1 MNCQIAILVFG
12 RRFHPEILVK
22 SLRGCEKWILQKIS
36 HRSSNLKKNETF
48 FFHRKKINLDFWKNI
63 FSKMRK
69 IRFSPSVEKIFFIK
83 KIYNWLF
90 GNFFKFEKYFFK
102 FIFFRCKKKVSKFF
116 GLLYRCE
123 IFWRI
128 HFSHPRSDLTSISG
142 WNPLPKEK
150 IMILSS
156 KSEVWMADATLDD
169 KSEFWMIFF
178 RQIFKNIF
186 FDEKK
191 SVIIFWTL

>member
-1 MNCQIAILVFG
+1 MGI
-12 RRFHPEILVK
+12 
-22 SLRGCEKWILQKIS
+22 SQKVNYRNFPFCWKNNFSFKIFYNWPNLKIIF
-36 HRSSNLKKNETF
+36 SNLF
-48 FFHRKKINLDFWKNI
+48 FFDA
-63 FSKMRK
+63 
-69 IRFSPSVEKIFFIK
+69 
-83 KIYNWLF
+83 
-90 GNFFKFEKYFFK
+90 
-102 FIFFRCKKKVSKFF
+102 KKKVSIFF

-142 WNPLPKEK
+142 WNPLPNEK

-178 RQIFKNIF
+178 AKFSKLF
-186 FDEKK
+186 FSMKK
-191 SVIIFWTL
+191 KVWLFFEPSRPN